1 MPGNQEEYVDNP
13 PYFQSDW
20 ELYKTDKNN
29 SKNCSL
35 KLKVVQY
42 PKHIDKNESDKV
54 SFNRVDSRK
63 LSCLKGPTSQSWQ
76 PMSSQNKLIWLSH
89 LIYQPHR
96 DQNTE
101 PQMCTVENCLSLE
114 VCRGFVQ
121 QQDDKISLVSLF
133 SFNDLSFVVRKVI
146 CQQLFVFFF

>member
-76 PMSSQNKLIWLSH
+76 PMSSQNKRYDYLILFIN
-89 LIYQPHR
+89 LTEIKIPNHR
-96 DQNTE
+96 
-101 PQMCTVENCLSLE
+101 CAL
-114 VCRGFVQ
+114 
-121 QQDDKISLVSLF
+121 
-133 SFNDLSFVVRKVI
+133 
-146 CQQLFVFFF
+146 